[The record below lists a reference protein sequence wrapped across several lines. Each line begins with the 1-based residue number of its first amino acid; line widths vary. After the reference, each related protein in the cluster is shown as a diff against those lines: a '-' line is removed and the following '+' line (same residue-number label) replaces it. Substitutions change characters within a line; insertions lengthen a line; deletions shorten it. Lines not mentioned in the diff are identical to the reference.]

1 MLDCAVLAKLIFKE
15 IAMNVYEI
23 ITQEF
28 EEEILRQF
36 CAMHA
41 EIAEDEDVRHACTVL
56 LKYVSIP
63 E

>member
-1 MLDCAVLAKLIFKE
+1 MK
-15 IAMNVYEI
+15 VYEI

-36 CAMHA
+36 CALHA
-41 EIAEDEDVRHACTVL
+41 EIAEGEDVRHACTVL